1 MTEVGSLLRDGSGV
15 SALDNGR
22 PVSHAPTVC
31 QPEPEPEPEPEP
43 APEPE
48 PEPEPEPALLRME
61 QQDPCAG
68 SAARRVE
75 ALALLGMHEGSGADE
90 IARAAKKLSHKLR
103 KDAVRF
109 AEVAAAASVLQCEHA
124 VAKRPKLTV
133 AREEWAAME
142 TPDSAARLSSVR
154 VGEPGATPKT
164 VREFGA
170 PPELFSLDGPP
181 PPPPP
186 QAMELGAQSGRT
198 NTELYSDRA
207 EAC

>member
-31 QPEPEPEPEPEP
+31 Q
-43 APEPE
+43 PEPE